1 MMIHLAL
8 VTRADLPQKVIGIDS
23 GGMSIVPGE
32 LNGVVT
38 YGGRS
43 GQLDGAFAID
53 RERVGSRFH
62 DRRRV
67 TAACARTMLAQI
79 RVRISGLM
87 AVVPRDHET
96 TGSEELDLG
105 WSEIHTYLFSKKLPV
120 CCF

>member
-8 VTRADLPQKVIGIDS
+8 VTRADLPQIVIGIDS

-79 RVRISGLM
+79 RV
-87 AVVPRDHET
+87 
-96 TGSEELDLG
+96 
-105 WSEIHTYLFSKKLPV
+105 
-120 CCF
+120 